1 MAVLCFACFAGVSLV
16 KAVQGRATC
25 GCFGSV
31 EVSPT
36 YTFVLDVVAVLAL
49 LWFRPTPGGRFDARS
64 LLRRVRNLLVPAALT
79 AVPIVVFVAWSLL
92 RFGSVAWGW
101 AYVEGAA
108 VVPEAGTVHAGDVVA
123 GMETVVC
130 FRLRNLAATPVRVVG
145 AQASCGCV
153 AVDDLPLA
161 LPPGESADLSIRF
174 TPPARDVGKTIRH
187 YVLLAL
193 DVDHPPVSLWAKARV
208 ASRSVQRR
216 AADQR
221 N

>member
-49 LWFRPTPGGRFDARS
+49 LRYRPPIGRRDDAWGLLRKLRS
-64 LLRRVRNLLVPAALT
+64 LLLPAAIT
-79 AVPIVVFVAWSLL
+79 AIPGVLFVAWSLL

-101 AYVEGAA
+101 AYVEGAS
-108 VVPEAGTVHAGDVVA
+108 VIPEAGTLHAGDVVV
-123 GMETVVC
+123 GVESVVR
-130 FRLRNLAATPVRVVG
+130 FRLKNLAGTPVRVVG

-153 AVDDLPLA
+153 AVDDLPLT
-161 LPPGESADLSIRF
+161 LPPGESAHLSIRF
-174 TPPARDVGKTIRH
+174 TPLARDVGKTIRH

-208 ASRSVQRR
+208 LPPPAGG
-216 AADQR
+216 
-221 N
+221 